1 MPSLPQVATMR
12 STDRRA
18 FLLTALAAA
27 PLVGC
32 GAGEDDSP
40 SPAIRGSRGVFV
52 GAEQDRRGRP
62 RTVLGGLQIN
72 TKLAPEETDGDLF
85 IIEHSDE
92 GKGGPARHVHHAQ
105 DEWFYV
111 LVGSYV
117 LEIGDERFE
126 LGPGDSAFA
135 PRAVPHVWAH
145 VSEGKGRLLIG
156 FQPAGLMD
164 SFLTA
169 LSALG
174 SAPSPEAF
182 QRLSAAH
189 GMTVVGPPLSV

>member
-1 MPSLPQVATMR
+1 MSSP
-12 STDRRA
+12 DRRA

-27 PLVGC
+27 PLAAC
-32 GAGEDDSP
+32 GPGEDDTGP
-40 SPAIRGSRGVFV
+40 PAVRGSNGVFV
-52 GAEQDRRGRP
+52 GAEQDHRGSP

-72 TKLAPEETDGDLF
+72 TKVAPEETGNDLF

-92 GKGGPARHVHHAQ
+92 AKGGPARHVHHAQ

-117 LEIGDERFE
+117 LEVGDERFE

-145 VSEGKGRLLIG
+145 TSEGEGRLLIG

-164 SFLTA
+164 SFFTA
-169 LSALG
+169 LSGLG
-174 SAPSPEAF
+174 NAPSQEAF
-182 QRLSAAH
+182 QRLFGEH
-189 GMTVVGPPLSV
+189 GMTVVGPPLQV